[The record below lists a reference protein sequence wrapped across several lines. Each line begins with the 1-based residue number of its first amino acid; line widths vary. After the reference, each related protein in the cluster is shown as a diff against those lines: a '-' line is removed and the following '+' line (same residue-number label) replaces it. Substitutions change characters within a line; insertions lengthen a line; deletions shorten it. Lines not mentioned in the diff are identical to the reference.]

1 MRTAMDPVF
10 GASLGAASVRIVR
23 ADSQPETGS
32 ESGGRFLTR
41 TVGAFDA
48 SPARTAAI
56 HLVAAVRGD
65 TSRMVVA
72 VPDERQNVALESEL
86 RARGIEGAVTVP
98 EAVAV
103 VALVRTSGA
112 ADGFRLLT
120 VLDIGRT
127 GVTVS
132 MIEIGTATTIASTRS
147 TALAGDR
154 LDGTVAELLSATGPD
169 AAFDGDG
176 VFDARAVKEHLASGS
191 RRAQVMPVPES
202 TCIRFDS
209 VVTREVED
217 TLMVIREVA
226 ARARCVPDALVLV
239 GGGARISLV
248 EKILEREFSVPV
260 IRPAEPELAS
270 AKGAALIAEVL
281 HQEHHLGSEITDSE
295 ITDSEITDT
304 EFPDSEVAD
313 SEIATD
319 AVEASPDEADVHSVG
334 VTEEG
339 TESDSPPAGG
349 LGRMQILVG
358 VGFSLVALTSF
369 LAWAVL
375 RPFSD
380 PAQAEPPQAQTTEI
394 VAPVPTSALLPPTTT
409 EAIDPLT
416 ERNRAPVN
424 LVRSW
429 RY

>member
-1 MRTAMDPVF
+1 MGVRTAMDPVF

-32 ESGGRFLTR
+32 ASGRFLTR
-41 TVGAFDA
+41 TVDAYDA
-48 SPARTAAI
+48 SPVRTAAI

-65 TSRMVVA
+65 TSRMVIA

-86 RARGIEGAVTVP
+86 RARGIEGAVTVS

-112 ADGFRLLT
+112 AEGFRLLT

-154 LDGTVAELLSATGPD
+154 LDGVVVELLSATTADAALDAD
-169 AAFDGDG
+169 AAFD
-176 VFDARAVKEHLASGS
+176 AREVKEYLASGS

-202 TCIRFDS
+202 MCIRFDS

-281 HQEHHLGSEITDSE
+281 HQEHLS
-295 ITDSEITDT
+295 
-304 EFPDSEVAD
+304 SEVAVSEVAVSEVSVSGVSD

-319 AVEASPDEADVHSVG
+319 AVDMSSDQAVVRSVG
-334 VTEEG
+334 ETEEG
-339 TESDSPPAGG
+339 TESDSLPTGG

-380 PAQAEPPQAQTTEI
+380 PAQAEPPLTQTTEI
-394 VAPVPTSALLPPTTT
+394 VAPVPTAELLPPTTT
-409 EAIDPLT
+409 KAIDPLT

>member
-1 MRTAMDPVF
+1 MGVRTAMDPVF

-32 ESGGRFLTR
+32 ASGRFLTR
-41 TVGAFDA
+41 TVDAYDA
-48 SPARTAAI
+48 SPVRTAAI

-65 TSRMVVA
+65 TSRMVIA

-86 RARGIEGAVTVP
+86 RARGIEGAVTVS

-112 ADGFRLLT
+112 AEGFRLLT

-154 LDGTVAELLSATGPD
+154 LDGVVVELLSATTADATLDAD
-169 AAFDGDG
+169 AAFD
-176 VFDARAVKEHLASGS
+176 AREVKEYLASGS

-202 TCIRFDS
+202 MCIRFDS

-281 HQEHHLGSEITDSE
+281 HQEHLS
-295 ITDSEITDT
+295 
-304 EFPDSEVAD
+304 SEVAVSEVSVSGVSD

-319 AVEASPDEADVHSVG
+319 AVDMSSDQALVRSVG
-334 VTEEG
+334 ETEEG
-339 TESDSPPAGG
+339 TESDSLPSSG

-380 PAQAEPPQAQTTEI
+380 PAQAEPPLTKTTEI
-394 VAPVPTSALLPPTTT
+394 VAPVPTAELLPPTTT
-409 EAIDPLT
+409 KAIDPLT

>member
-1 MRTAMDPVF
+1 MGVRTAMDPVF

-32 ESGGRFLTR
+32 ASSRFLTR
-41 TVGAFDA
+41 TVDAHDA
-48 SPARTAAI
+48 SPVRTAAI
-56 HLVAAVRGD
+56 HLVAPVRGD
-65 TSRMVVA
+65 TSRTVIA

-86 RARGIEGAVTVP
+86 RARGIEGVVTVS

-112 ADGFRLLT
+112 AEGFRLLT

-154 LDGTVAELLSATGPD
+154 LDGVVAELLSATTDDAALDAD
-169 AAFDGDG
+169 AAFD
-176 VFDARAVKEHLASGS
+176 AREVKEYLASGS

-202 TCIRFDS
+202 MCIRFDS

-248 EKILEREFSVPV
+248 EKMLEREFSVPV

-281 HQEHHLGSEITDSE
+281 HQEHLS
-295 ITDSEITDT
+295 
-304 EFPDSEVAD
+304 SEVAVSEVSVSGVSD

-319 AVEASPDEADVHSVG
+319 AVERSSDQAVVRSVG
-334 VTEEG
+334 ETEED
-339 TESDSPPAGG
+339 TESDSLPSGG

-380 PAQAEPPQAQTTEI
+380 PAQAEPPLTQTTAI
-394 VAPVPTSALLPPTTT
+394 VAPVPTSELLPPTTT
-409 EAIDPLT
+409 KAIDPLT

>member
-1 MRTAMDPVF
+1 
-10 GASLGAASVRIVR
+10 
-23 ADSQPETGS
+23 
-32 ESGGRFLTR
+32 
-41 TVGAFDA
+41 
-48 SPARTAAI
+48 
-56 HLVAAVRGD
+56 
-65 TSRMVVA
+65 MVIA

-86 RARGIEGAVTVP
+86 RARGIEGVVTVS

-112 ADGFRLLT
+112 AEGFRLLT

-132 MIEIGTATTIASTRS
+132 MIEIGTAITIASTRS

-154 LDGTVAELLSATGPD
+154 LDGVVAELLSATTDDAALDAD
-169 AAFDGDG
+169 AAFD
-176 VFDARAVKEHLASGS
+176 AREVKEYLASGS

-202 TCIRFDS
+202 MCIRFDS

-248 EKILEREFSVPV
+248 EKMLEREFSVPV

-281 HQEHHLGSEITDSE
+281 HQEHLS
-295 ITDSEITDT
+295 
-304 EFPDSEVAD
+304 SEVSVSGVSD

-319 AVEASPDEADVHSVG
+319 AVERSSDQAVVRSVG
-334 VTEEG
+334 ETEED
-339 TESDSPPAGG
+339 TESDSLPSGG

-380 PAQAEPPQAQTTEI
+380 PAQAEPPLTQTTAI
-394 VAPVPTSALLPPTTT
+394 VAPVPTSELLPPTTT
-409 EAIDPLT
+409 KAIDPLT

>member
-32 ESGGRFLTR
+32 ASGRFLTR
-41 TVGAFDA
+41 TVDAYDA
-48 SPARTAAI
+48 SPVRTAAI

-65 TSRMVVA
+65 TSRMVIA

-86 RARGIEGAVTVP
+86 RARGIEGAVTVS

-112 ADGFRLLT
+112 AEGFRLLT

-154 LDGTVAELLSATGPD
+154 LDGVVVELLSATTADAALDAD
-169 AAFDGDG
+169 AAFD
-176 VFDARAVKEHLASGS
+176 AREVKEYLASGS

-202 TCIRFDS
+202 MCIRFDS

-281 HQEHHLGSEITDSE
+281 HQEHLS
-295 ITDSEITDT
+295 
-304 EFPDSEVAD
+304 SEVAVSEVSVSGVSD
-313 SEIATD
+313 SGIATD
-319 AVEASPDEADVHSVG
+319 AVDMSSDQAVVRSVG
-334 VTEEG
+334 ETAEG
-339 TESDSPPAGG
+339 MESDSLPTGG

-380 PAQAEPPQAQTTEI
+380 PAQAEPPLTQTTEI
-394 VAPVPTSALLPPTTT
+394 VAPVPTAELLPPTTT
-409 EAIDPLT
+409 KAIDPLT

>member
-1 MRTAMDPVF
+1 MGVRTAMDPVF

-32 ESGGRFLTR
+32 ASGRFLTR
-41 TVGAFDA
+41 TVDTYDA
-48 SPARTAAI
+48 SPVRTAAI

-65 TSRMVVA
+65 TSRMVIA

-86 RARGIEGAVTVP
+86 RARGIEGAVTVS

-112 ADGFRLLT
+112 AEGFRLLT

-154 LDGTVAELLSATGPD
+154 LDGVVVELLSATTADATLDAD
-169 AAFDGDG
+169 AAFD
-176 VFDARAVKEHLASGS
+176 AREVKEYLASGS

-202 TCIRFDS
+202 MCIRFDS

-281 HQEHHLGSEITDSE
+281 HQEHLS
-295 ITDSEITDT
+295 
-304 EFPDSEVAD
+304 SEVAVSEVSVSGVSD

-319 AVEASPDEADVHSVG
+319 AVDMSSDQAVVRSVG
-334 VTEEG
+334 ETEEG
-339 TESDSPPAGG
+339 TESDSLPSSG

-380 PAQAEPPQAQTTEI
+380 PAQAEPPLTKTTEI
-394 VAPVPTSALLPPTTT
+394 VAPVPTAELLPPTTT
-409 EAIDPLT
+409 KAIDPLT

>member
-1 MRTAMDPVF
+1 MGVRTAMDPVF

-23 ADSQPETGS
+23 ADPQPETGS
-32 ESGGRFLTR
+32 TSGRFLTR
-41 TVGAFDA
+41 TVDAYDA
-48 SPARTAAI
+48 SPVRTAAI

-65 TSRMVVA
+65 TSRMVIS

-86 RARGIEGAVTVP
+86 RARGIEGVVTVP

-112 ADGFRLLT
+112 AEGFRLLT

-154 LDGTVAELLSATGPD
+154 LDGVVAELLPATTVD
-169 AAFDGDG
+169 AALDADSA
-176 VFDARAVKEHLASGS
+176 FDAREVKEYLASGS

-202 TCIRFDS
+202 MCIRFDS
-209 VVTREVED
+209 VVKREVED

-248 EKILEREFSVPV
+248 EKILAREFSVPV

-281 HQEHHLGSEITDSE
+281 HQEHPS
-295 ITDSEITDT
+295 
-304 EFPDSEVAD
+304 SEVAVSDVAVSAVSD

-319 AVEASPDEADVHSVG
+319 TVEMSSDQAVVHSVG
-334 VTEEG
+334 ETEED
-339 TESDSPPAGG
+339 TESDSLPAGG

-358 VGFSLVALTSF
+358 VGFSMVALTSF

-380 PAQAEPPQAQTTEI
+380 PAQAEPPQAQTTAI
-394 VAPVPTSALLPPTTT
+394 VAPVPTSDLLPPTTT
-409 EAIDPLT
+409 RAIDPLT

>member
-1 MRTAMDPVF
+1 MGVRTAMDPVF

-32 ESGGRFLTR
+32 ASGRFLTR
-41 TVGAFDA
+41 TVDAYDA
-48 SPARTAAI
+48 SPVRTAAI

-65 TSRMVVA
+65 TSRMVIA

-86 RARGIEGAVTVP
+86 RARGIEGAVTVS

-112 ADGFRLLT
+112 AEGFRLLT

-154 LDGTVAELLSATGPD
+154 LDGVVVELLSATTADATLDAD
-169 AAFDGDG
+169 AAFD
-176 VFDARAVKEHLASGS
+176 AREVKEYLASGS

-202 TCIRFDS
+202 MCIRFDS
-209 VVTREVED
+209 VVAREVED

-281 HQEHHLGSEITDSE
+281 HQEHHS
-295 ITDSEITDT
+295 
-304 EFPDSEVAD
+304 SEVSVSEVSVSGVSD

-319 AVEASPDEADVHSVG
+319 AVDMSSDQAVVRSVG
-334 VTEEG
+334 ETEEG
-339 TESDSPPAGG
+339 TESDSLPTGG

-380 PAQAEPPQAQTTEI
+380 PAQAEPPLTQTTEI
-394 VAPVPTSALLPPTTT
+394 VAPVPTAELLPPTTT
-409 EAIDPLT
+409 KAIDPLT

>member
-1 MRTAMDPVF
+1 MDPVF

-32 ESGGRFLTR
+32 ASGRFLTR
-41 TVGAFDA
+41 TVDAYDA
-48 SPARTAAI
+48 SPVRTAAI

-65 TSRMVVA
+65 TSRMVIA

-86 RARGIEGAVTVP
+86 RARGIEGAVTVS

-112 ADGFRLLT
+112 AEGFRLLT

-154 LDGTVAELLSATGPD
+154 LDGVVAELLSATTADAALDAD
-169 AAFDGDG
+169 AAFD
-176 VFDARAVKEHLASGS
+176 AREVKEYLASGS

-202 TCIRFDS
+202 MCIRFDS

-281 HQEHHLGSEITDSE
+281 HQEHHS
-295 ITDSEITDT
+295 
-304 EFPDSEVAD
+304 SEVSVSEVSVSGVSD

-319 AVEASPDEADVHSVG
+319 AVDMSSDQAVVRSVG
-334 VTEEG
+334 ETEEG
-339 TESDSPPAGG
+339 TESDSLPTGG

-380 PAQAEPPQAQTTEI
+380 PAQAEPPLTQTTEI
-394 VAPVPTSALLPPTTT
+394 VAPVPTAELLPPTTT
-409 EAIDPLT
+409 KAIDPLT

>member
-1 MRTAMDPVF
+1 MDPVF

-32 ESGGRFLTR
+32 ASGRFLTR
-41 TVGAFDA
+41 TVDAYDA
-48 SPARTAAI
+48 SPVRTAAI

-65 TSRMVVA
+65 TSRMVIA

-86 RARGIEGAVTVP
+86 RARGIEGAVTVS

-112 ADGFRLLT
+112 AEGFRLLT

-154 LDGTVAELLSATGPD
+154 LDGVVVELLSATTADAALDAD
-169 AAFDGDG
+169 AAFD
-176 VFDARAVKEHLASGS
+176 AREVKEYLASGS

-202 TCIRFDS
+202 MCIRFDS

-281 HQEHHLGSEITDSE
+281 HQEHLS
-295 ITDSEITDT
+295 
-304 EFPDSEVAD
+304 SEVAVSEVSVSGVSD

-319 AVEASPDEADVHSVG
+319 AVDMSSDQAVVRSVG
-334 VTEEG
+334 ETEEG
-339 TESDSPPAGG
+339 TESDSLPTGG

-380 PAQAEPPQAQTTEI
+380 PAQAEPPLTQTTEI
-394 VAPVPTSALLPPTTT
+394 VAPVPTAELLPPTTT
-409 EAIDPLT
+409 KAIDPLT

>member
-1 MRTAMDPVF
+1 MGVRTAMDPVF

-32 ESGGRFLTR
+32 ASGRFLTR
-41 TVGAFDA
+41 TVDAYDA
-48 SPARTAAI
+48 SPVRTAAI

-65 TSRMVVA
+65 TSRMVIA
-72 VPDERQNVALESEL
+72 VPDERQNVALKSEL
-86 RARGIEGAVTVP
+86 RARGIEGAVTVS

-112 ADGFRLLT
+112 AEGFRLLT

-154 LDGTVAELLSATGPD
+154 LDGVVAELLSATTADAALDAD
-169 AAFDGDG
+169 AAFD
-176 VFDARAVKEHLASGS
+176 AREVKEYLASGS

-202 TCIRFDS
+202 MCIRFDS

-281 HQEHHLGSEITDSE
+281 HQEHHS
-295 ITDSEITDT
+295 
-304 EFPDSEVAD
+304 SEVSVSEVSVSGVSD

-319 AVEASPDEADVHSVG
+319 AVDMSSDQAVVRSVG
-334 VTEEG
+334 ETEEG
-339 TESDSPPAGG
+339 TESDSLPTGG

-380 PAQAEPPQAQTTEI
+380 PAQAEPPLTQTTEI
-394 VAPVPTSALLPPTTT
+394 VAPVPTAELLPPTTT
-409 EAIDPLT
+409 KAIDPLT

>member
-1 MRTAMDPVF
+1 MGVRTAMDPVF

-23 ADSQPETGS
+23 ADSQPET
-32 ESGGRFLTR
+32 ESASGRFLTR
-41 TVGAFDA
+41 TVDAYDA
-48 SPARTAAI
+48 SPVRTAAI

-65 TSRMVVA
+65 TSRMVIA

-86 RARGIEGAVTVP
+86 RARGIEGAVTVS

-112 ADGFRLLT
+112 AEGFRLLT

-154 LDGTVAELLSATGPD
+154 LDGVVVELLSATTADAALDAD
-169 AAFDGDG
+169 AAFD
-176 VFDARAVKEHLASGS
+176 AREVKEYLASGS

-202 TCIRFDS
+202 MCIRFDS

-281 HQEHHLGSEITDSE
+281 HQEHLS
-295 ITDSEITDT
+295 
-304 EFPDSEVAD
+304 SEVAVSEVSVSGVSD
-313 SEIATD
+313 SGIATD
-319 AVEASPDEADVHSVG
+319 AVDMSSDQAVVRSVG
-334 VTEEG
+334 ETAEG
-339 TESDSPPAGG
+339 TESDSLATGG

-380 PAQAEPPQAQTTEI
+380 PAQAEPPLTQTTEI
-394 VAPVPTSALLPPTTT
+394 VAPVPTAELLPPTTT
-409 EAIDPLT
+409 KAIDPLT

>member
-1 MRTAMDPVF
+1 MGVRTAMDPVF

-32 ESGGRFLTR
+32 ASGRFLTR
-41 TVGAFDA
+41 TVDAYDA
-48 SPARTAAI
+48 SPVRTAAI

-65 TSRMVVA
+65 TSRMVIA

-86 RARGIEGAVTVP
+86 RARGIEGAVTVS

-112 ADGFRLLT
+112 AEGFRLLT

-154 LDGTVAELLSATGPD
+154 LDGVVVELLSATTADAALDAD
-169 AAFDGDG
+169 AAFD
-176 VFDARAVKEHLASGS
+176 AREVKEYLASGS

-202 TCIRFDS
+202 MCIRFDS

-281 HQEHHLGSEITDSE
+281 HQEHLS
-295 ITDSEITDT
+295 
-304 EFPDSEVAD
+304 SEVAVSEVSVSGVSD

-319 AVEASPDEADVHSVG
+319 AVDMSSDQAVVRSVG
-334 VTEEG
+334 ETEEG
-339 TESDSPPAGG
+339 TESDSLPTGG

-380 PAQAEPPQAQTTEI
+380 PAQAEPPLTQTTEI
-394 VAPVPTSALLPPTTT
+394 VAPVPTAELLPPTTT
-409 EAIDPLT
+409 KAIDPLT

>member
-32 ESGGRFLTR
+32 ASGRFLTR
-41 TVGAFDA
+41 TVDAYDA
-48 SPARTAAI
+48 SPVRTAAI

-65 TSRMVVA
+65 TSRMVIA

-86 RARGIEGAVTVP
+86 RARGIEGAVTVS

-112 ADGFRLLT
+112 AEGFRLLT

-154 LDGTVAELLSATGPD
+154 LDGVVVELLSATTADATLDAD
-169 AAFDGDG
+169 AAFD
-176 VFDARAVKEHLASGS
+176 AREVKEYLASGS

-202 TCIRFDS
+202 MCIRFDS

-281 HQEHHLGSEITDSE
+281 HQEHLS
-295 ITDSEITDT
+295 
-304 EFPDSEVAD
+304 SEVAVSEVAVSEVAVSEVSVSGVSD

-319 AVEASPDEADVHSVG
+319 AVDMSSDQAVVRSVG
-334 VTEEG
+334 ETEEG
-339 TESDSPPAGG
+339 TESDSLPSSG

-380 PAQAEPPQAQTTEI
+380 PAQAEPPLTQTTEI
-394 VAPVPTSALLPPTTT
+394 VAPVPTAELLPPTTT
-409 EAIDPLT
+409 KAIDPLT

>member
-1 MRTAMDPVF
+1 MGVRTAMDPVF

-32 ESGGRFLTR
+32 ASGRFLTR
-41 TVGAFDA
+41 TVDAYDA
-48 SPARTAAI
+48 SPVRTAAI

-65 TSRMVVA
+65 TSRMVIA

-86 RARGIEGAVTVP
+86 RARGIEGAVTVS

-112 ADGFRLLT
+112 AEGFRLLT

-154 LDGTVAELLSATGPD
+154 LDGVVAELLSATTADAALDAD
-169 AAFDGDG
+169 AAFD
-176 VFDARAVKEHLASGS
+176 AREVKEYLASGS

-202 TCIRFDS
+202 MCIRFDS

-281 HQEHHLGSEITDSE
+281 HQEHHS
-295 ITDSEITDT
+295 
-304 EFPDSEVAD
+304 SEVSVSEVSVSGVSD

-319 AVEASPDEADVHSVG
+319 GVDMSSDQAVVRSVG
-334 VTEEG
+334 ETEEG
-339 TESDSPPAGG
+339 TESDSLPTGG

-380 PAQAEPPQAQTTEI
+380 PAQAEPPLTQTTEI
-394 VAPVPTSALLPPTTT
+394 VAPVPTAELLPPTTT
-409 EAIDPLT
+409 KAIDPLT

>member
-1 MRTAMDPVF
+1 MGVRTAMDPVF

-32 ESGGRFLTR
+32 ASGRFLTR
-41 TVGAFDA
+41 TVDAYDA
-48 SPARTAAI
+48 SPVRTAAI

-65 TSRMVVA
+65 TSRMVIA

-86 RARGIEGAVTVP
+86 RARGIEGAVTVS

-112 ADGFRLLT
+112 AEGFRLLT

-154 LDGTVAELLSATGPD
+154 LDGVVAELLSATTADAALDAD
-169 AAFDGDG
+169 AAFD
-176 VFDARAVKEHLASGS
+176 AREVKEYLASGS

-202 TCIRFDS
+202 MCIRFDS

-281 HQEHHLGSEITDSE
+281 HQEHLS
-295 ITDSEITDT
+295 
-304 EFPDSEVAD
+304 SEVAVSEVAVSEVSVSGVSD

-319 AVEASPDEADVHSVG
+319 AVDMSSDQAVVRSVG
-334 VTEEG
+334 ETEEG
-339 TESDSPPAGG
+339 TESDSLPTGG
-349 LGRMQILVG
+349 LERMQILVG

-380 PAQAEPPQAQTTEI
+380 PAQAEPPLTQTTEI
-394 VAPVPTSALLPPTTT
+394 VAPVPTAELLPPTTT
-409 EAIDPLT
+409 KAIDPLT

>member
-1 MRTAMDPVF
+1 MGVRTAMDPVF

-32 ESGGRFLTR
+32 ASGRFLTR
-41 TVGAFDA
+41 TVDAYDA
-48 SPARTAAI
+48 SPVRTAAI

-65 TSRMVVA
+65 TSRMVIA

-86 RARGIEGAVTVP
+86 RARGIEGAVTVS

-112 ADGFRLLT
+112 AEGFRLLT

-154 LDGTVAELLSATGPD
+154 LDGVVVELLSATTADAALDAD
-169 AAFDGDG
+169 AAFD
-176 VFDARAVKEHLASGS
+176 AREVKEYLASGS

-202 TCIRFDS
+202 MCIRFDS

-281 HQEHHLGSEITDSE
+281 HQEHLS
-295 ITDSEITDT
+295 
-304 EFPDSEVAD
+304 SEVAVSEVSVSGVSD
-313 SEIATD
+313 SGIATD
-319 AVEASPDEADVHSVG
+319 AVDMSSDQAVVRSVG
-334 VTEEG
+334 ETAEG
-339 TESDSPPAGG
+339 MESDSLPTGG

-380 PAQAEPPQAQTTEI
+380 PAQAEPPLTQTTEI
-394 VAPVPTSALLPPTTT
+394 VAPVPTAELLPPTTT
-409 EAIDPLT
+409 KAIDPLT

>member
-1 MRTAMDPVF
+1 MDPVF

-32 ESGGRFLTR
+32 ASGRFLTR
-41 TVGAFDA
+41 TVDAYDA
-48 SPARTAAI
+48 SPVRTAAI

-65 TSRMVVA
+65 TSRMVIA

-86 RARGIEGAVTVP
+86 RARGIEGAVTVS

-112 ADGFRLLT
+112 AEGFRLLT

-154 LDGTVAELLSATGPD
+154 LDGVVVELLSATTADATLDAD
-169 AAFDGDG
+169 AAFD
-176 VFDARAVKEHLASGS
+176 AREVKEYLASGS

-202 TCIRFDS
+202 MCIRFDS

-281 HQEHHLGSEITDSE
+281 HQEHLS
-295 ITDSEITDT
+295 
-304 EFPDSEVAD
+304 SEVAVSEVAVSEVSVSGVSD

-319 AVEASPDEADVHSVG
+319 AVDMSSDQAVVRSVG
-334 VTEEG
+334 ETEEG
-339 TESDSPPAGG
+339 TESDSLPSSG

-380 PAQAEPPQAQTTEI
+380 PAQAEPPLTQTTEI
-394 VAPVPTSALLPPTTT
+394 VAPVPTAELLPPTTT
-409 EAIDPLT
+409 KAIDPLT

>member
-1 MRTAMDPVF
+1 MGVRTAMDPVF

-32 ESGGRFLTR
+32 ASGRFLTR
-41 TVGAFDA
+41 TVDAYDA
-48 SPARTAAI
+48 SPVRTAAI

-65 TSRMVVA
+65 TSRMVIA

-86 RARGIEGAVTVP
+86 RARGIEGAVTVS

-112 ADGFRLLT
+112 AEGFRLLT

-154 LDGTVAELLSATGPD
+154 LDGVVAELLSATTADAALDAD
-169 AAFDGDG
+169 AAFD
-176 VFDARAVKEHLASGS
+176 AREVKEYLASGS

-202 TCIRFDS
+202 MCIRFDS

-281 HQEHHLGSEITDSE
+281 HQEHHS
-295 ITDSEITDT
+295 
-304 EFPDSEVAD
+304 SEVSVSEVSVSGVSD

-319 AVEASPDEADVHSVG
+319 AVDMSSDQAVVRSVG
-334 VTEEG
+334 ETEEG
-339 TESDSPPAGG
+339 TESDSLPTGG

-380 PAQAEPPQAQTTEI
+380 PAQAEPPLTQTTEI
-394 VAPVPTSALLPPTTT
+394 VAPVPTAELLPPTTT
-409 EAIDPLT
+409 KAIDPLT

>member
-1 MRTAMDPVF
+1 MGVRTAMDPVF

-32 ESGGRFLTR
+32 ASGRFLTR
-41 TVGAFDA
+41 TVDAYDA
-48 SPARTAAI
+48 SPVRTAAI

-65 TSRMVVA
+65 TSRMVIA

-86 RARGIEGAVTVP
+86 RARGIEGAVTVS

-112 ADGFRLLT
+112 AEGFRLLT

-154 LDGTVAELLSATGPD
+154 LDGVVAELLSATTADAALDAD
-169 AAFDGDG
+169 AAFD
-176 VFDARAVKEHLASGS
+176 AREVKEYLASGS

-202 TCIRFDS
+202 MCIRFDS

-281 HQEHHLGSEITDSE
+281 HQEHLS
-295 ITDSEITDT
+295 
-304 EFPDSEVAD
+304 SEVAVSEVAVSEVSVSGVSD

-319 AVEASPDEADVHSVG
+319 AVDMSSDQAVVRSVG
-334 VTEEG
+334 ETEEG
-339 TESDSPPAGG
+339 TESDSLPTGG

-380 PAQAEPPQAQTTEI
+380 PAQAEPPLTQTTEI
-394 VAPVPTSALLPPTTT
+394 VAPVPTAELLPPTTT
-409 EAIDPLT
+409 KAIDPLT

>member
-1 MRTAMDPVF
+1 MGVRTAMDPVF

-32 ESGGRFLTR
+32 ASGRFLTR
-41 TVGAFDA
+41 TVDAYDA
-48 SPARTAAI
+48 SPVRTAAI

-65 TSRMVVA
+65 TSRMVIA

-86 RARGIEGAVTVP
+86 RARGIEGAVTVS

-103 VALVRTSGA
+103 VALARTSGA
-112 ADGFRLLT
+112 AEGFRSLT

-154 LDGTVAELLSATGPD
+154 LDGVVVELLSATTADATLDAD
-169 AAFDGDG
+169 AAFD
-176 VFDARAVKEHLASGS
+176 AREVKEYLASGS

-202 TCIRFDS
+202 MCIRFDS

-281 HQEHHLGSEITDSE
+281 HQEHLS
-295 ITDSEITDT
+295 
-304 EFPDSEVAD
+304 SEVAVSEVAVSEVSVSGVSD

-319 AVEASPDEADVHSVG
+319 AVDMSSDQAVVRSVG
-334 VTEEG
+334 ETEEG
-339 TESDSPPAGG
+339 TESDSLPSSG

-380 PAQAEPPQAQTTEI
+380 PAQAEPPLTKTTEI
-394 VAPVPTSALLPPTTT
+394 VAPVPTAELLPPTTT
-409 EAIDPLT
+409 KTIDPLT

>member
-32 ESGGRFLTR
+32 ASGRFLTR
-41 TVGAFDA
+41 TVDAYDA
-48 SPARTAAI
+48 SPVRTAAI

-65 TSRMVVA
+65 TSRMVIA

-86 RARGIEGAVTVP
+86 RARGIEGAVTVS

-112 ADGFRLLT
+112 AEGFRLLT

-154 LDGTVAELLSATGPD
+154 LDGVVVELLSATTADATLDAD
-169 AAFDGDG
+169 AAFD
-176 VFDARAVKEHLASGS
+176 AREVKEYLASGS

-202 TCIRFDS
+202 MCIRFDS

-281 HQEHHLGSEITDSE
+281 HQEHLS
-295 ITDSEITDT
+295 
-304 EFPDSEVAD
+304 SEVAVSEVAVSEVSVSGVSD

-319 AVEASPDEADVHSVG
+319 AVDMSSDQAVVRSVG
-334 VTEEG
+334 ETEEG
-339 TESDSPPAGG
+339 TESDSLPTGG

-380 PAQAEPPQAQTTEI
+380 PAQAEPPLTQTTEI
-394 VAPVPTSALLPPTTT
+394 VAPVPTAELLPPTTT
-409 EAIDPLT
+409 KAIDPLT

>member
-1 MRTAMDPVF
+1 MGVRTAMDPVF

-32 ESGGRFLTR
+32 ASSRFLTR
-41 TVGAFDA
+41 TVDAHDA
-48 SPARTAAI
+48 SPVRTAAI

-65 TSRMVVA
+65 TSRMVIA

-86 RARGIEGAVTVP
+86 RARGIEGVVTVS

-112 ADGFRLLT
+112 AEGFRLLT

-132 MIEIGTATTIASTRS
+132 MIEIGTAITIASTRS

-154 LDGTVAELLSATGPD
+154 LDGVVAELLSATTDDAALDAD
-169 AAFDGDG
+169 AAFD
-176 VFDARAVKEHLASGS
+176 AREVKEYLASGS

-202 TCIRFDS
+202 MCIRFDS

-248 EKILEREFSVPV
+248 EKMLEREFSVPV

-281 HQEHHLGSEITDSE
+281 HQEHLS
-295 ITDSEITDT
+295 
-304 EFPDSEVAD
+304 SEVSVSGVSD

-319 AVEASPDEADVHSVG
+319 AVERSSDQAVVRSVG
-334 VTEEG
+334 ETEED
-339 TESDSPPAGG
+339 TESDSLPSGG

-380 PAQAEPPQAQTTEI
+380 PAQAEPPLTQTTAI
-394 VAPVPTSALLPPTTT
+394 VAPVPTSELLPPTTT
-409 EAIDPLT
+409 KAIDPLT

>member
-1 MRTAMDPVF
+1 
-10 GASLGAASVRIVR
+10 
-23 ADSQPETGS
+23 
-32 ESGGRFLTR
+32 
-41 TVGAFDA
+41 
-48 SPARTAAI
+48 
-56 HLVAAVRGD
+56 
-65 TSRMVVA
+65 MVIA

-86 RARGIEGAVTVP
+86 RARGIEGAVTVS

-112 ADGFRLLT
+112 AEGFRLLT

-154 LDGTVAELLSATGPD
+154 LDGVVVELLSATTADAALDAD
-169 AAFDGDG
+169 AAFD
-176 VFDARAVKEHLASGS
+176 AREVKEYLASGS

-202 TCIRFDS
+202 MCIRFDS

-281 HQEHHLGSEITDSE
+281 HQEHLS
-295 ITDSEITDT
+295 
-304 EFPDSEVAD
+304 SEVAVSEVSVSGVSD
-313 SEIATD
+313 SGIATD
-319 AVEASPDEADVHSVG
+319 AVDMSSDQAVVRSVG
-334 VTEEG
+334 ETAEG
-339 TESDSPPAGG
+339 MESDSLPTGG

-380 PAQAEPPQAQTTEI
+380 PAQAEPPLTQTTEI
-394 VAPVPTSALLPPTTT
+394 VAPVPTAELLPPTTT
-409 EAIDPLT
+409 KAIDPLT

>member
-1 MRTAMDPVF
+1 MGVRTAMDPVF

-23 ADSQPETGS
+23 ADSQPET
-32 ESGGRFLTR
+32 ESASGRFLTR
-41 TVGAFDA
+41 TVDAYDA
-48 SPARTAAI
+48 SPVRTAAI

-65 TSRMVVA
+65 TSRMVIA

-86 RARGIEGAVTVP
+86 RARGIEGAVTVS

-112 ADGFRLLT
+112 AEGFRLLT

-154 LDGTVAELLSATGPD
+154 LDGVVVELLSATTADAALDAD
-169 AAFDGDG
+169 AAFD
-176 VFDARAVKEHLASGS
+176 AREVKEYLASGS

-202 TCIRFDS
+202 MCIRFDS

-260 IRPAEPELAS
+260 IRPAEPKLAS

-281 HQEHHLGSEITDSE
+281 HQEHLS
-295 ITDSEITDT
+295 
-304 EFPDSEVAD
+304 SEVAVSEVSVSGVSD
-313 SEIATD
+313 SGIATD
-319 AVEASPDEADVHSVG
+319 AVDMSSDQAVVRSVG
-334 VTEEG
+334 ETAEG
-339 TESDSPPAGG
+339 TESDSLATGG

-380 PAQAEPPQAQTTEI
+380 PAQAEPPLTQTTEI
-394 VAPVPTSALLPPTTT
+394 VAPVPTAELLPPTTT
-409 EAIDPLT
+409 KAIDPLT

>member
-1 MRTAMDPVF
+1 MGVRTAMDPVF

-32 ESGGRFLTR
+32 ASGRFLTR
-41 TVGAFDA
+41 TVDAYDA
-48 SPARTAAI
+48 SPVRTAAI

-65 TSRMVVA
+65 TSRMVIA

-86 RARGIEGAVTVP
+86 RARGIEGAVTVS

-112 ADGFRLLT
+112 AEGFRLLT

-154 LDGTVAELLSATGPD
+154 LDGVVAELLSATTADAALDAD
-169 AAFDGDG
+169 AAFD
-176 VFDARAVKEHLASGS
+176 AREVKEYLASGS

-202 TCIRFDS
+202 MCIRFDS

-281 HQEHHLGSEITDSE
+281 HQEHLS
-295 ITDSEITDT
+295 
-304 EFPDSEVAD
+304 SEVAVSEVSVSGVSD
-313 SEIATD
+313 SGIATD
-319 AVEASPDEADVHSVG
+319 AVDMSSDQAVVRSVG
-334 VTEEG
+334 ETAEG
-339 TESDSPPAGG
+339 TESDSLATGG

-380 PAQAEPPQAQTTEI
+380 PAQAEPPLTQTTEI
-394 VAPVPTSALLPPTTT
+394 VAPVPTAELLPPTTT
-409 EAIDPLT
+409 KAIDPLT

>member
-1 MRTAMDPVF
+1 
-10 GASLGAASVRIVR
+10 
-23 ADSQPETGS
+23 
-32 ESGGRFLTR
+32 
-41 TVGAFDA
+41 
-48 SPARTAAI
+48 
-56 HLVAAVRGD
+56 
-65 TSRMVVA
+65 MVIA

-86 RARGIEGAVTVP
+86 RARGIEGVVTVS

-112 ADGFRLLT
+112 AEGFRLLT

-154 LDGTVAELLSATGPD
+154 LDGVVAELLSATTDD
-169 AAFDGDG
+169 AAFD
-176 VFDARAVKEHLASGS
+176 AREVKEYLASGS

-202 TCIRFDS
+202 MCIRFDS

-248 EKILEREFSVPV
+248 EKMLEREFSVPV

-281 HQEHHLGSEITDSE
+281 HQEHLS
-295 ITDSEITDT
+295 
-304 EFPDSEVAD
+304 SEVAVSEVSVSGVSD

-319 AVEASPDEADVHSVG
+319 AVERSSDQAVVRSVG
-334 VTEEG
+334 ETEED
-339 TESDSPPAGG
+339 TESDSLPSGG

-380 PAQAEPPQAQTTEI
+380 PAQAEPPLTQTTAI
-394 VAPVPTSALLPPTTT
+394 VAPVPTSELLPPTTT
-409 EAIDPLT
+409 KAIDPLT

>member
-1 MRTAMDPVF
+1 MGVRTAMDPVF

-32 ESGGRFLTR
+32 ASGRFLTR
-41 TVGAFDA
+41 TVDAYDA
-48 SPARTAAI
+48 SPVRTAAI

-65 TSRMVVA
+65 TSRMVIA
-72 VPDERQNVALESEL
+72 FPDERQNVALESEL
-86 RARGIEGAVTVP
+86 RARGIEGAVTVS

-112 ADGFRLLT
+112 AEGFRLLT

-154 LDGTVAELLSATGPD
+154 LDGVVVELLSATTADAALDAD
-169 AAFDGDG
+169 AAFD
-176 VFDARAVKEHLASGS
+176 AREVKEYLASGS

-202 TCIRFDS
+202 MCIRFDS

-281 HQEHHLGSEITDSE
+281 HQEHHSSEVSV
-295 ITDSEITDT
+295 
-304 EFPDSEVAD
+304 SEVAVSEVSVSGVSD

-319 AVEASPDEADVHSVG
+319 AVDMSSDQAVVRSVG
-334 VTEEG
+334 ETEEG
-339 TESDSPPAGG
+339 TESDSLPSGG

-380 PAQAEPPQAQTTEI
+380 PAQAEPPLTQTTEI
-394 VAPVPTSALLPPTTT
+394 VAPVPTAELLPPTTT
-409 EAIDPLT
+409 KAIDPLT

>member
-1 MRTAMDPVF
+1 MGVRTAMDPVF

-32 ESGGRFLTR
+32 ASGRFLTR
-41 TVGAFDA
+41 TVDAYDA
-48 SPARTAAI
+48 SPVRTAAI

-65 TSRMVVA
+65 TSRMVIA

-86 RARGIEGAVTVP
+86 RARGIEGAVTVS

-112 ADGFRLLT
+112 AEGFRLLT

-154 LDGTVAELLSATGPD
+154 LDGVVVELLSATTADATLDAD
-169 AAFDGDG
+169 AAFD
-176 VFDARAVKEHLASGS
+176 AREVKEYLASGS

-202 TCIRFDS
+202 MCIRFDS

-281 HQEHHLGSEITDSE
+281 HQEHLS
-295 ITDSEITDT
+295 
-304 EFPDSEVAD
+304 SEVAVSEVAVSEVSVSGVSD

-319 AVEASPDEADVHSVG
+319 AVDMSSDQAVVRSVG
-334 VTEEG
+334 ETEEG
-339 TESDSPPAGG
+339 TESDSLPSSG

-380 PAQAEPPQAQTTEI
+380 PAQAEPPLTKTTEI
-394 VAPVPTSALLPPTTT
+394 VAPVPTAELLPPTTT
-409 EAIDPLT
+409 KAIDPLT

>member
-1 MRTAMDPVF
+1 MV
-10 GASLGAASVRIVR
+10 I
-23 ADSQPETGS
+23 
-32 ESGGRFLTR
+32 
-41 TVGAFDA
+41 AF
-48 SPARTAAI
+48 
-56 HLVAAVRGD
+56 
-65 TSRMVVA
+65 
-72 VPDERQNVALESEL
+72 PDERQNVALESEL
-86 RARGIEGAVTVP
+86 RARGIEGVVTVS

-112 ADGFRLLT
+112 AEGFRLLT

-132 MIEIGTATTIASTRS
+132 MIEIGTAITIASTRS

-154 LDGTVAELLSATGPD
+154 LDGVVAELLSATTDDAALDAD
-169 AAFDGDG
+169 AAFD
-176 VFDARAVKEHLASGS
+176 AREVKEYLASGS

-202 TCIRFDS
+202 MCIRFDS

-248 EKILEREFSVPV
+248 EKILAREFSVPV

-281 HQEHHLGSEITDSE
+281 HQEHLS
-295 ITDSEITDT
+295 
-304 EFPDSEVAD
+304 SEVAVSEVSVSGVSD
-313 SEIATD
+313 SEIAMD
-319 AVEASPDEADVHSVG
+319 AVERSSDQAVVRSVG
-334 VTEEG
+334 ETEED
-339 TESDSPPAGG
+339 TESDSLPSGG

-380 PAQAEPPQAQTTEI
+380 PAQAEPPLTQTTAI
-394 VAPVPTSALLPPTTT
+394 VAPVPTSELLPPTTT
-409 EAIDPLT
+409 KAIDPLT

>member
-1 MRTAMDPVF
+1 MGVRTAMDPVF

-32 ESGGRFLTR
+32 ASGRFLTR
-41 TVGAFDA
+41 TVDAYDA
-48 SPARTAAI
+48 SPVRTAAI

-65 TSRMVVA
+65 TSRMVIA

-86 RARGIEGAVTVP
+86 RARGIEGAVTVS

-112 ADGFRLLT
+112 AEGFRLLT

-154 LDGTVAELLSATGPD
+154 LDGVVVELLSATTADATLDAD
-169 AAFDGDG
+169 AAFD
-176 VFDARAVKEHLASGS
+176 AREVKEYLASGS

-202 TCIRFDS
+202 MCIRFDS

-281 HQEHHLGSEITDSE
+281 HQEHLS
-295 ITDSEITDT
+295 
-304 EFPDSEVAD
+304 SEVAVSEVAVSEVSVSGVSD

-319 AVEASPDEADVHSVG
+319 AVDMSSDQAVVRSVG
-334 VTEEG
+334 ETEEG
-339 TESDSPPAGG
+339 TESDSLPSSG

-380 PAQAEPPQAQTTEI
+380 PAQAEPPLTQTTEI
-394 VAPVPTSALLPPTTT
+394 VAPVPTAELLPPTTT
-409 EAIDPLT
+409 KAIDPLT

>member
-1 MRTAMDPVF
+1 MDPVF

-32 ESGGRFLTR
+32 ASGRFLTR
-41 TVGAFDA
+41 TVDAYDA
-48 SPARTAAI
+48 SPVRTAAI

-65 TSRMVVA
+65 TSRMVIA

-86 RARGIEGAVTVP
+86 RARGIEGAVTVS

-112 ADGFRLLT
+112 AEGFRLLT

-154 LDGTVAELLSATGPD
+154 LDGVVVELLSATTADATLDAD
-169 AAFDGDG
+169 AAFD
-176 VFDARAVKEHLASGS
+176 AREVKEYLASGS

-202 TCIRFDS
+202 MCIRFDS

-281 HQEHHLGSEITDSE
+281 HQEHLS
-295 ITDSEITDT
+295 
-304 EFPDSEVAD
+304 SEVAVSEVAVSEVSVSGVSD

-319 AVEASPDEADVHSVG
+319 AVDMSSDQAVVRSVG
-334 VTEEG
+334 ETEEG
-339 TESDSPPAGG
+339 TESDSLPTGG

-380 PAQAEPPQAQTTEI
+380 PAQAEPPLTQTTEI
-394 VAPVPTSALLPPTTT
+394 VAPVPTAELLPPTTT
-409 EAIDPLT
+409 KAIDPLT

>member
-23 ADSQPETGS
+23 ADPQPETGS

-41 TVGAFDA
+41 TVDAFDA

-56 HLVAAVRGD
+56 HLGAAVRGD
-65 TSRMVVA
+65 TSRMVIA

-86 RARGIEGAVTVP
+86 RARGVDGAVTVP

-112 ADGFRLLT
+112 AEGFRLLA

-154 LDGTVAELLSATGPD
+154 LDGIVAELLSATGPD
-169 AAFDGDG
+169 VAFDGDG
-176 VFDARAVKEHLASGS
+176 VFDARAVKEYLASGS

-202 TCIRFDS
+202 MCIRFDS

-281 HQEHHLGSEITDSE
+281 HQEHLGSEVTDS
-295 ITDSEITDT
+295 

-319 AVEASPDEADVHSVG
+319 AVEASPDEAEVHSVG

-394 VAPVPTSALLPPTTT
+394 VVPVPTSALLPPTTT
-409 EAIDPLT
+409 KAIDPLT

>member
-1 MRTAMDPVF
+1 
-10 GASLGAASVRIVR
+10 
-23 ADSQPETGS
+23 
-32 ESGGRFLTR
+32 
-41 TVGAFDA
+41 
-48 SPARTAAI
+48 
-56 HLVAAVRGD
+56 
-65 TSRMVVA
+65 MVIA

-86 RARGIEGAVTVP
+86 RARGIEGAVTVS

-112 ADGFRLLT
+112 AEGFRLLT

-154 LDGTVAELLSATGPD
+154 LDGVVAELLSATTADAALDAD
-169 AAFDGDG
+169 AAFD
-176 VFDARAVKEHLASGS
+176 AREVKEYLASGS

-202 TCIRFDS
+202 MCIRFDS

-281 HQEHHLGSEITDSE
+281 HQEHLS
-295 ITDSEITDT
+295 
-304 EFPDSEVAD
+304 SEVAVSEVSVSGVSD
-313 SEIATD
+313 SGIATD
-319 AVEASPDEADVHSVG
+319 AVDMSSDQAVVRSVG
-334 VTEEG
+334 ETAEG
-339 TESDSPPAGG
+339 TESDSLATGG

-380 PAQAEPPQAQTTEI
+380 PAQAEPPLTQTTEI
-394 VAPVPTSALLPPTTT
+394 VAPVPTAELLPPTTT
-409 EAIDPLT
+409 KAIDPLT

>member
-1 MRTAMDPVF
+1 MGVRTAMDPVF

-32 ESGGRFLTR
+32 ASGRFLTR
-41 TVGAFDA
+41 TVDAYDA
-48 SPARTAAI
+48 SPVRTAAI

-65 TSRMVVA
+65 TSRMVIA

-86 RARGIEGAVTVP
+86 RARGIEGAVTVS

-112 ADGFRLLT
+112 AEGFRLLT

-154 LDGTVAELLSATGPD
+154 LDGVVAELLSATTADAALDAD
-169 AAFDGDG
+169 AAFD
-176 VFDARAVKEHLASGS
+176 AREVKEYLASGS

-202 TCIRFDS
+202 MCIRFDS

-281 HQEHHLGSEITDSE
+281 HQEHHS
-295 ITDSEITDT
+295 
-304 EFPDSEVAD
+304 SEVSVSGVSD

-319 AVEASPDEADVHSVG
+319 AVDMSSDQAVVRSVG
-334 VTEEG
+334 ETEEG
-339 TESDSPPAGG
+339 TESDSLPTGG
-349 LGRMQILVG
+349 LERMQILVG

-380 PAQAEPPQAQTTEI
+380 PAQAEPPLTQTTEI
-394 VAPVPTSALLPPTTT
+394 VAPVPTAELLPPTTT
-409 EAIDPLT
+409 KAIDPLT

>member
-1 MRTAMDPVF
+1 
-10 GASLGAASVRIVR
+10 
-23 ADSQPETGS
+23 
-32 ESGGRFLTR
+32 
-41 TVGAFDA
+41 
-48 SPARTAAI
+48 
-56 HLVAAVRGD
+56 
-65 TSRMVVA
+65 MVIA

-86 RARGIEGAVTVP
+86 RARGIEGAVTVS

-112 ADGFRLLT
+112 AEGFRLLT

-154 LDGTVAELLSATGPD
+154 LDGVVVELLSATTADATLDAD
-169 AAFDGDG
+169 AAFD
-176 VFDARAVKEHLASGS
+176 AREVKEYLASGS

-202 TCIRFDS
+202 MCIRFDS

-281 HQEHHLGSEITDSE
+281 HQEHLS
-295 ITDSEITDT
+295 
-304 EFPDSEVAD
+304 SEVAVSEVAVSEVAVSEVSVSGVSD

-319 AVEASPDEADVHSVG
+319 AVDMSSDQAVVRSVG
-334 VTEEG
+334 ETEEG
-339 TESDSPPAGG
+339 TESDSLPSSG

-380 PAQAEPPQAQTTEI
+380 PAQAEPPLTQTTEI
-394 VAPVPTSALLPPTTT
+394 VAPVPTAELLPPTTT
-409 EAIDPLT
+409 KAIDPLT

>member
-32 ESGGRFLTR
+32 ASGRFLTR
-41 TVGAFDA
+41 TVDAYDA
-48 SPARTAAI
+48 SPVRTAAI

-65 TSRMVVA
+65 TSRMVIA

-86 RARGIEGAVTVP
+86 RARGIEGAVTVS

-112 ADGFRLLT
+112 AEGFRLLT

-154 LDGTVAELLSATGPD
+154 LDGVVAELLSATTADAALDAD
-169 AAFDGDG
+169 AAFD
-176 VFDARAVKEHLASGS
+176 AREVKEYLASGS

-202 TCIRFDS
+202 MCIRFDS

-281 HQEHHLGSEITDSE
+281 HQEHHS
-295 ITDSEITDT
+295 
-304 EFPDSEVAD
+304 SEVSVSEVSVSGVSD

-319 AVEASPDEADVHSVG
+319 GVDMSSDQAVVRSVG
-334 VTEEG
+334 ETEEG
-339 TESDSPPAGG
+339 TESDSLPTGG

-380 PAQAEPPQAQTTEI
+380 PAQAEPPLTQTTEI
-394 VAPVPTSALLPPTTT
+394 VAPVPTAELLPPTTT
-409 EAIDPLT
+409 KAIDPLT